1 MKNSLYTN
9 GYIIDLIPDKHTALI
24 MDNKSMKYEKYFVG
38 KNNMIVNTDKNISRI
53 TKVLTIFRSKEI
65 PKNIEEIKYMKTY
78 IINWFEESKYIFKFR
93 IILNGK

>member
-1 MKNSLYTN
+1 MQ
-9 GYIIDLIPDKHTALI
+9 IQLILLIVFSVFNCVSKVELEKHTALI

-38 KNNMIVNTDKNISRI
+38 KNNMIVNTDKNMSRI

-78 IINWFEESKYIFKFR
+78 IIN
-93 IILNGK
+93 

>member
-38 KNNMIVNTDKNISRI
+38 KNNMIVNTDKNMSRI
-53 TKVLTIFRSKEI
+53 TKV